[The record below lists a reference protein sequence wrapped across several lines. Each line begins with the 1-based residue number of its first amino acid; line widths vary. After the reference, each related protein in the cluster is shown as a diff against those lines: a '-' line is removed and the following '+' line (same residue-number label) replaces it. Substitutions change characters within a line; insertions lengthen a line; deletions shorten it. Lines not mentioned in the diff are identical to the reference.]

1 MKRFIIFSLILLLLV
16 CLMPVYASAPG
27 TSGDPLISL
36 NYINNTFIPAV
47 QSDYRG
53 LINSALGQTFDAE
66 SGKLKEAYDGYM
78 LRLGAAEGYS
88 FANAFTAVS
97 LPSGATADLVTGST
111 FILTSG
117 GASLNIEK
125 GSVINISTG
134 NEVGQ
139 TSSLT
144 LNERYFCT
152 ENTSVRFTATSS
164 AVCQVDGYYKT
175 TGTVIDNT
183 GKYLDVKNSDWFCSA
198 VGYVSSKG
206 LFSGTTSITF
216 SPQLSMTRGMFVT
229 VLYRLAG
236 KPAISTAS
244 EFSDVGSAALYY
256 YNAVVWA
263 NDKQVVTGYD
273 DDRFHPDD
281 PITREQMAVI
291 MYRYAAYAG
300 CDTSIGSTSVFDSF
314 PDKGSVS
321 SYALEAVKWAT
332 HNGLISGSDGKLL
345 PKSIASRAQVA
356 QIIFNFCQKI
366 IGM

>member
-1 MKRFIIFSLILLLLV
+1 MKRFIACTLILLLLV

-36 NYINNTFIPAV
+36 SYINNTYIPAV
-47 QSDYRG
+47 LSDCRG
-53 LINSALGQTFDAE
+53 LINSALEQTYNAE
-66 SGKLKEAYDGYM
+66 SAKLKNAYDGYM
-78 LRLGAAEGYS
+78 LRLGAADGYA
-88 FANAFTAVS
+88 FAGAFTAIS

-111 FILTSG
+111 FMLTSG
-117 GASLNIEK
+117 AASLNIIT

-134 NEVGQ
+134 NEVGS

-144 LNERYFCT
+144 PNERYFCA
-152 ENTSVRFTATSS
+152 ENTSARFTATSP
-164 AVCQVDGYYKT
+164 AVCQIDGYYKT
-175 TGTVIDNT
+175 TGAAIDNT
-183 GKYLDVKNSDWFCSA
+183 GKYLDVKNGDWFRSA
-198 VGYVSSKG
+198 VDYVSGKG
-206 LFSGTTSITF
+206 LFSGTTAITF

-236 KPAISTAS
+236 KPAVSSVS
-244 EFSDVGSAALYY
+244 EFSDVSSPALYY

-263 NDKQVVTGYD
+263 DDKQVVTGYD
-273 DDRFHPDD
+273 DGRFHPDD

-300 CDTSIGSTSVFDSF
+300 YDTSSGNTAVFDSF

-332 HNGLISGSDGKLL
+332 RNALINGSDGKLL